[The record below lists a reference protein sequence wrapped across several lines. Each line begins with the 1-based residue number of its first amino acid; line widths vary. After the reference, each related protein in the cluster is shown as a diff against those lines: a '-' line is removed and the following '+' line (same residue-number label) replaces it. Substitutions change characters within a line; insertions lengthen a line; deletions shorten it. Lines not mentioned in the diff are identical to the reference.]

1 MKDVYQNLARV
12 TEGVRILSID
22 AIQKANSGHP
32 GLPLGCAPIAAYLYG
47 HFMRYN
53 PENPLWLNR
62 DRFVLS
68 AGHGSMLLYS
78 ILHIAGF
85 DLPMDQIKQFRQLH
99 SKTAGHPE
107 YGHAPGIE
115 VTTGPLGQG
124 IANAVGMSMAKKHLA
139 HKMSSTLFDYKIICL
154 AGDGCIQEGISA
166 EACSLAGHLCLNDL
180 ILIYD
185 YNNITLD
192 GRYSESASE
201 DIHKRYEAYG
211 WEVIEVDFDKEVDS
225 SDPKEQE
232 VRALEHLHNALAKY
246 RDSQS
251 KPLLVLA
258 KTQIGFGSPNK
269 AGTHNVHG
277 APLGPEELKATKE
290 NLGYSLEEFYCPQQA
305 YTHFKELRKKLASQ
319 EQEWNKKLAQWKQ
332 DTPNLAKIFDQ
343 MFKHEIPSGL
353 EQKLSK
359 LSMGES
365 ISGRKASAKCI
376 QLLAEELP
384 YLIGGSAD
392 LAGSNCSNI
401 ENSGFITKEDFT
413 PRNIK
418 YGIREFAMGAMAA
431 GIYTSQML
439 VPFIATFCTFSD
451 YMRNAIRLAALS
463 HYRVIYHF
471 THDSVFV
478 GEDGPTHQPVEH
490 VASFRAMP
498 NLHVM
503 RPCDANEVKGMWL
516 SALEYKGPTIF
527 FLTRQNLPTLEATN
541 VPFKEGVGRGAYIIK
556 DGGSDPEYIIFA
568 TGSEVSLALDASE
581 QLQKQDHSVRV
592 VSMPC
597 WELFE
602 KQDCAYQNK
611 VLQGEKAIRVSIEA
625 GSTLGWHR
633 WIGRNGIAIGIDTF
647 GASAPA
653 SEVQKEFGLT
663 VEQVLDRIYANK

>member
-32 GLPLGCAPIAAYLYG
+32 GLPLGCAPVAAYLYG

-53 PENPLWLNR
+53 PANPHWLNR

-85 DLPMDQIKQFRQLH
+85 NLPIDEIKQFRQLH
-99 SKTAGHPE
+99 SKTPGHPE
-107 YGHAPGIE
+107 YGDTDGVE

-124 IANAVGMSMAKKHLA
+124 IGNAVGMALAKKHLA
-139 HKMSSTLFDYKIICL
+139 HTVSNDLLDYKVICL

-166 EACSLAGHLCLNDL
+166 EACALAGHLCLNDL
-180 ILIYD
+180 ILLYD

-192 GRYSESASE
+192 GKYSESASE
-201 DIHKRYEAYG
+201 DVTKRFEAYG
-211 WEVIEVDFDKEVDS
+211 WDVIEIEFDKEVEG
-225 SDPKEQE
+225 DPKEQE
-232 VRALEHLHNALAKY
+232 MRTLENLHNGLIKY
-246 RDSQS
+246 RESQN
-251 KPLLVLA
+251 KPLLVLL
-258 KTQIGFGSPNK
+258 KTEIGFGSPNK
-269 AGTHNVHG
+269 AGTHKVHG
-277 APLGPEELKATKE
+277 SPLGPDELKLTKE
-290 NLGYSLEEFYCPQQA
+290 NLGYPLEDFYCPQPA
-305 YTHFKELRKKLASQ
+305 YDYFKDLGKKLADQ
-319 EQEWNKKLAQWKQ
+319 EKKWDEKLAEWKQ
-332 DTPNLAKIFDQ
+332 KNASKAKMFDHMIEQ
-343 MFKHEIPSGL
+343 KVPASL
-353 EQKLSK
+353 EQKLSQVD
-359 LSMGES
+359 MGES

-401 ENSGFITKEDFT
+401 DNSGFITKEDFT
-413 PRNIK
+413 PKNIK
-418 YGIREFAMGAMAA
+418 YGIREFGMGTMAA

-463 HYRVIYHF
+463 HYKVIYHF
-471 THDSVFV
+471 THDSIFV
-478 GEDGPTHQPVEH
+478 GEDGPTHQPVEQ
-490 VASFRAMP
+490 VASLRAMP

-503 RPCDANEVKGMWL
+503 RPGDANEVKGMWL
-516 SALEYKGPTIF
+516 SALEYSGPTIF
-527 FLTRQNLPTLEATN
+527 FLTRQNLPTLAETN
-541 VPFKEGVGRGAYIIK
+541 VPHKDGVARGAYILK
-556 DGGSDPEYIIFA
+556 DGGTDPEYILFA
-568 TGSEVSLALDASE
+568 TGSEVSLAMDVSQELE
-581 QLQKQDHSVRV
+581 KQGHTVRV

-602 KQDCAYQNK
+602 NQDDAYKNK
-611 VLQGEKAIRVSIEA
+611 VLQGEKATRVSLEA
-625 GSTLGWHR
+625 GATLGWHR
-633 WIGRNGIAIGIDTF
+633 WIGHDGIAIGIDTF

-653 SEVQKEFGLT
+653 SEVQKEFGFT
-663 VEQVLDRIYANK
+663 VEEVLNRIYARN